1 MELLITNDD
10 GSTTKFTED
19 MAVTAIKERD
29 RLRVE
34 LKEINEQD
42 SRYSTKLFN
51 VRKQVFDFFN
61 NEYEAGE
68 TELTLQVED
77 INQMLRD
84 IGADTLKALFT
95 VIGTIN
101 FEITD
106 IEADSEDDARDA
118 VENYLTAEYSGEGDL
133 NDWSVEV
140 ESVEQQ

>member
-29 RLRVE
+29 HLRAE
-34 LKEINEQD
+34 LKEVHEQD

-51 VRKQVFDFFN
+51 VRKQVFNFFN

-68 TELTLQVED
+68 SEITFQVED

-84 IGADTLKALFT
+84 IGADTLKTLFT
-95 VIGTIN
+95 VIGTIT
-101 FEITD
+101 FEVTD

-133 NDWSVEV
+133 NDWSIEV
-140 ESVEQQ
+140 NSVEEQ

>member
-19 MAVTAIKERD
+19 MAVSAIKERD
-29 RLRVE
+29 QLRVE
-34 LKEINEQD
+34 LKEVHEQD

-51 VRKQVFDFFN
+51 VRKQVFNFFN
-61 NEYEAGE
+61 NEYSAGE
-68 TELTLQVED
+68 TELTFQVED

-84 IGADTLKALFT
+84 IGADTLKTLFT

-106 IEADSEDDARDA
+106 IEADSEDDAKDA
-118 VENYLTAEYSGEGDL
+118 VENFLEVNYGGEGDL
-133 NDWSVEV
+133 S
-140 ESVEQQ
+140 

>member
-1 MELLITNDD
+1 MEILVTNDD

-29 RLRVE
+29 QLRVE
-34 LKEINEQD
+34 LKEVHEQD

-51 VRKQVFDFFN
+51 VRKQVFNFFN
-61 NEYEAGE
+61 NEYETGE
-68 TELTLQVED
+68 SEITFQVED

-84 IGADTLKALFT
+84 IGADTLKTLFT
-95 VIGTIN
+95 VIGTIT
-101 FEITD
+101 FEVTD

-133 NDWSVEV
+133 NDWSIEV
-140 ESVEQQ
+140 NSVEEQ

>member
-34 LKEINEQD
+34 LKEVNEQD

>member
-1 MELLITNDD
+1 MELLVTNDD

-29 RLRVE
+29 QLRVE
-34 LKEINEQD
+34 LKEVHEQD

-51 VRKQVFDFFN
+51 VRKQVFNFFN
-61 NEYEAGE
+61 NEYSAGE
-68 TELTLQVED
+68 TELTFQVED

-84 IGADTLKALFT
+84 IGADTLKTLFT

-106 IEADSEDDARDA
+106 IEADSEDDAKDA
-118 VENYLTAEYSGEGDL
+118 VENYLEVNYGGEGDL
-133 NDWSVEV
+133 NDWSIEV

>member
-29 RLRVE
+29 QLRVE
-34 LKEINEQD
+34 LKEVHEQD

-51 VRKQVFDFFN
+51 VRKQVFNFFS

-68 TELTLQVED
+68 TELTFQVED

-84 IGADTLKALFT
+84 IGADTLKTLFT

-101 FEITD
+101 FEVTD
-106 IEADSEDDARDA
+106 IEADSEDDAREA

-133 NDWSVEV
+133 NDWSIEV

>member
-1 MELLITNDD
+1 VELIYTDKD
-10 GSTTKFTED
+10 GNQTKFTQD
-19 MAVTAIKERD
+19 MVTAALDERAELRSKLEIKDNQYYTMATEKASIRH
-29 RLRVE
+29 
-34 LKEINEQD
+34 K
-42 SRYSTKLFN
+42 
-51 VRKQVFDFFN
+51 VFEFFN
-61 NEYEAGE
+61 DRYDSGESEITCTVDDVNELLES
-68 TELTLQVED
+68 
-77 INQMLRD
+77 
-84 IGADTLKALFT
+84 IGAGKLKSLFT

>member
-1 MELLITNDD
+1 VELIYTDKDNNQ
-10 GSTTKFTED
+10 TKFTQD
-19 MAVTAIKERD
+19 MVTAALDERAELRSKLEIKDNQYYTMATEKASIRH
-29 RLRVE
+29 
-34 LKEINEQD
+34 K
-42 SRYSTKLFN
+42 
-51 VRKQVFDFFN
+51 VFEFFN
-61 NEYEAGE
+61 DRYDSGESEITCTVDDVNELLES
-68 TELTLQVED
+68 
-77 INQMLRD
+77 
-84 IGADTLKALFT
+84 IGAGKLKSLFT

>member
-19 MAVTAIKERD
+19 MAVSAIKERD
-29 RLRVE
+29 QLRVE
-34 LKEINEQD
+34 LKEVHEQD

-51 VRKQVFDFFN
+51 VRKQVFNFFS

-68 TELTLQVED
+68 TELTFQVED

-84 IGADTLKALFT
+84 IGADTLKTLFT

-101 FEITD
+101 FEVTD
-106 IEADSEDDARDA
+106 IEADSEDDAREA
-118 VENYLTAEYSGEGDL
+118 VENYLSAEYSGEGDL
-133 NDWSVEV
+133 NDWSIEV